1 MLFDKVK
8 ECIVNFEEVLANIFE
23 QNKIIVSTYCEAS
36 EESCHVHV
44 YDPRVEVI
52 KNKELFINS
61 LNTITRVAPIFDNY
75 KLIIH
80 IYDKNQDIQVST
92 CVDANTCVLQDEEH
106 SDDEEDLDD
115 KEELDMKL
123 EVTVNKIKNEIQ
135 ISFSSET
142 KNGDYDVLKYYS
154 TH

>member
-1 MLFDKVK
+1 M
-8 ECIVNFEEVLANIFE
+8 
-23 QNKIIVSTYCEAS
+23 
-36 EESCHVHV
+36 
-44 YDPRVEVI
+44 
-52 KNKELFINS
+52 
-61 LNTITRVAPIFDNY
+61 APIFDNY